1 MQIIPKAR
9 IISHFSPDDPHAY
22 RVADGETFWVEMDD
36 CYGGQLKDETVM
48 RSDIDPA
55 GIDCAVGPIEVAGA
69 QPGDTLRVEV
79 QSIELADH
87 GVMPTGIGLGFLGD
101 RITAPDTKIIPIR
114 DGFALFAPDIRL
126 PLTPMI
132 GVIGTAPRAGAIH
145 CAVPEDHGGNLDTKL
160 IAPGCT
166 VYLPV
171 FVPGAGLAVAD
182 LHACMGDG
190 ELSGTGLEIAGRVR
204 LKVSVLRDW
213 PLARPVVENDSGL
226 WFLASR
232 PTLEESLRLACED
245 GAAFLMERFS
255 LDFPDVYR
263 LMSAAC
269 DAQISE
275 VVDQNV
281 TVRLHCPKFDPRVAF

>member
-87 GVMPTGIGLGFLGD
+87 GVMPTGVGLGFLGD

-204 LKVSVLRDW
+204 LKVSVLRDR

-232 PTLEESLRLACED
+232 PTLGESLRLACED

-255 LDFPDVYR
+255 LDFPDAYR
-263 LMSAAC
+263 LMSAVC

>member
-87 GVMPTGIGLGFLGD
+87 GVMPTGVGLGFLGD

-114 DGFALFAPDIRL
+114 DGLALFAPDIRL

-171 FVPGAGLAVAD
+171 FVPGADLAVAD

-190 ELSGTGLEIAGRVR
+190 KLSGTGLEIAGRVR
-204 LKVSVLRDW
+204 LKVSVLRDR
-213 PLARPVVENDSGL
+213 PLARPMVENDSGL
-226 WFLASR
+226 RFLASR

-255 LDFPDVYR
+255 LDFPDAYR

>member
-87 GVMPTGIGLGFLGD
+87 GVMPTGVGLGFLGD

-204 LKVSVLRDW
+204 LKVSVLRDR

>member
-87 GVMPTGIGLGFLGD
+87 GVMPTGVGLGFLGD

-190 ELSGTGLEIAGRVR
+190 ELSGTGLEIASRVR
-204 LKVSVLRDW
+204 LKVSVLRDR

>member
-87 GVMPTGIGLGFLGD
+87 GVMPTGVGLGFLGD

-204 LKVSVLRDW
+204 LKVSVLRDR

-269 DAQISE
+269 DAQIRE

>member
-87 GVMPTGIGLGFLGD
+87 GVMPTGVGLGFLGD

-190 ELSGTGLEIAGRVR
+190 KLSGTGLEIAGRHTKHR
-204 LKVSVLRDW
+204 R
-213 PLARPVVENDSGL
+213 
-226 WFLASR
+226 
-232 PTLEESLRLACED
+232 
-245 GAAFLMERFS
+245 
-255 LDFPDVYR
+255 Y
-263 LMSAAC
+263 
-269 DAQISE
+269 
-275 VVDQNV
+275 
-281 TVRLHCPKFDPRVAF
+281 

>member
-1 MQIIPKAR
+1 
-9 IISHFSPDDPHAY
+9 
-22 RVADGETFWVEMDD
+22 
-36 CYGGQLKDETVM
+36 
-48 RSDIDPA
+48 
-55 GIDCAVGPIEVAGA
+55 
-69 QPGDTLRVEV
+69 
-79 QSIELADH
+79 
-87 GVMPTGIGLGFLGD
+87 
-101 RITAPDTKIIPIR
+101 
-114 DGFALFAPDIRL
+114 
-126 PLTPMI
+126 
-132 GVIGTAPRAGAIH
+132 
-145 CAVPEDHGGNLDTKL
+145 
-160 IAPGCT
+160 
-166 VYLPV
+166 
-171 FVPGAGLAVAD
+171 
-182 LHACMGDG
+182 MGDG

-204 LKVSVLRDW
+204 LKVSVLRDR

>member
-87 GVMPTGIGLGFLGD
+87 GVMPTGVGLGFLGD

-114 DGFALFAPDIRL
+114 DGLALFAPDIRL

-132 GVIGTAPRAGAIH
+132 GVIGTAPRTGAIH

-204 LKVSVLRDW
+204 LKVSVLRDR

-255 LDFPDVYR
+255 LDFPDAYR